1 MRVATVDVGTNT
13 VLLLVAELRADGSVV
28 AVEER
33 ATITRL
39 GEGVDRT
46 KRLSEEAIART
57 LACLR
62 GYAQVIRQLA
72 VQRVAMVGTSAMRDA
87 AGAEDLRSQA
97 VRLIGVDI
105 RVLSGED
112 EARLAFRG
120 ALDGLG
126 IADGQEVA
134 VFDIGGGSTEVVLG
148 RMEGGRPRIAFGASY
163 DVGSVRLTERHIV
176 NDPPSPQERD
186 AIWKSA
192 RDTFA
197 NVPAAPPSSIPIGS
211 AGTMTTLSAV
221 AQRLPKYDG
230 AKVHGHTIRLKDLRE
245 TVERIAALPVD
256 ARKALPG
263 MEPKRADV
271 VAAGGIIALALLEH
285 WQAAAARISD
295 RGVRWGLAHELI
307 DAAVG

>member
-1 MRVATVDVGTNT
+1 MRVATVDIGTNT

-46 KRLSEEAIART
+46 KRLSDEAVART

-62 GYAQVIRQLA
+62 SYALIIRNLA

-87 AGAEDLRSQA
+87 GGAEDLRSQA
-97 VRLIGVDI
+97 VRALGVDI
-105 RVLSGED
+105 RVLSGDE

-126 IADGQEVA
+126 VADGEEVA

-148 RMEGGRPRIAFGASY
+148 HMHSGGPRIAFSASY
-163 DVGSVRLTERHIV
+163 DVGSVRLTERHV
-176 NDPPSPQERD
+176 VGDPPSPEERA

-192 RDTFA
+192 RDAFA
-197 NVPAAPPSSIPIGS
+197 NVPSLPARTTPIGI

-221 AQRLPKYDG
+221 SQGLPKYDG
-230 AKVHGHTIRLKDLRE
+230 AKVHGHAIRLGELRD
-245 TVERIAALPVD
+245 TVDRISALPFEV
-256 ARKALPG
+256 RKRLPG

-271 VAAGGIIALALLEH
+271 VVAGGIVALALMEH
-285 WQAAAARISD
+285 WRATAVRVSD
-295 RGVRWGLAHELI
+295 RGVRWGLARELL
-307 DAAVG
+307 DAALA